1 MSQISSTGFGSV
13 KTAADRNMC
22 LKVFVGRE
30 NKAILHASPFQ
41 HQIKHSGLYFLIKS
55 KLVHYFL
62 ETGNCGRA
70 IVLTDNVNSVG
81 DQIIC

>member
-30 NKAILHASPFQ
+30 NKAILHASPVSTPNKALRF
-41 HQIKHSGLYFLIKS
+41 IFL
-55 KLVHYFL
+55 
-62 ETGNCGRA
+62 N
-70 IVLTDNVNSVG
+70 
-81 DQIIC
+81 